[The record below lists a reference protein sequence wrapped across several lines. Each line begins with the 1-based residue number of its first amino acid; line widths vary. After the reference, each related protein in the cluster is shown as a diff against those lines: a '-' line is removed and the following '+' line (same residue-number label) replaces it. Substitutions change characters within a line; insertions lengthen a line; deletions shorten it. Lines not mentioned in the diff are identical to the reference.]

1 MRKTLLAV
9 ALIGSCCPMEGAQ
22 KATTPAP
29 VQPAPPQPPVVV
41 APTAPTGPVAPVAAK
56 KPYEVKSPHGT
67 RVDPYYWL
75 RDDTRKDKDMLA
87 YLEAEKAYT
96 TAVLAPA
103 KALEETLFA
112 EMRGRIKEDDSSVP
126 TLDDGYW
133 YYARFETGKQYPIY
147 ARRKGTMQAPEQ
159 IVLDGN
165 ELAQGHK
172 FFLIGSYQV
181 SRNGKLVAYAEDTV
195 GRSQYVLRVKDLET
209 GKLLPDTAEN
219 ISPGVAWANDNKT
232 LFFTGKD
239 PTTLRPDRVFRH
251 VLGGKPELIFEEK
264 DGQYYVGLATTK
276 SKKYIE
282 IELGSTTTSESRLI
296 DANQPMKP
304 ARVFFPRSKDHE
316 YSLDHL
322 DGRFFIRTNS
332 NAKNFRVASVA
343 DGQEGKLENWKD
355 VIPHRADVLVE
366 TFVVYRGFSAATVRS
381 GGLRKVQVL
390 PKGAASFVV
399 DAPDPAYAMT
409 AADTPD
415 PAQKKLRFAY
425 DSLTRPSSV
434 FELDLKTKV
443 RTLLKQQPVPTYDP
457 EQYTSEYMRATATD
471 GTQVPISIVYK
482 KSTKIDGT
490 APLLVHGYG
499 SYGFSTEP
507 RFNQTGVSLLDR
519 GWVYAIAHVRGG
531 EEMGR
536 VWYEDGKLLEKMN
549 TFTDFIAVTEHLVK
563 SKYGAKERVFAT
575 GGSAGGLLMG
585 VIANLRPDL
594 YRGITT
600 FVPFVDVVTTMMD
613 ATIPLTTNEYDEW
626 GNPADKAA
634 YDYMLAYSPYDQIKP
649 QAYPS
654 IYVKTGLWDSQVQY
668 YEPAKYVAKLRAA
681 KTDQNLV
688 VFDIDMTSGH
698 GGASGR
704 FDKLK
709 DQARAYAFLS
719 LVNDRE
725 DLRKR

>member
-1 MRKTLLAV
+1 MRKTLVAV

-29 VQPAPPQPPVVV
+29 VQPTPVEPQPPVVV
-41 APTAPTGPVAPVAAK
+41 APPTGPVAPVAAK
-56 KPYEVKSPHGT
+56 RPHEVKSPHGT

-75 RDDTRKDKDMLA
+75 RDDTRKDQAMLA

-96 TAVLAPA
+96 TAVLAPTQELQD
-103 KALEETLFA
+103 KLFA

-133 YYARFETGKQYPIY
+133 YYSRFETGKQYPIH
-147 ARRKGTMQAPEQ
+147 ARRKGTMQAPEE
-159 IVLDGN
+159 IVLNGN
-165 ELAQGHK
+165 ELAQGHAY
-172 FFLIGSYQV
+172 FAIGSYEV

-195 GRSQYVLRVKDLET
+195 GRRQYVLRIKDLTT
-209 GKLLPDTAEN
+209 GKLLADTAEN
-219 ISPGVAWANDNKT
+219 ISSSIAWANDNKT
-232 LFFTGKD
+232 LFFAGKD

-251 VLGGKPELIFEEK
+251 VLGGKPELYFEEK
-264 DGQYYVGLATTK
+264 DAQYFVGLGAMK
-276 SKKYIE
+276 SKKYVE
-282 IELGSTTTSESRLI
+282 ITLWATTNTESRLI
-296 DANQPMKP
+296 NADQPTKP
-304 ARVFFPRSKDHE
+304 ARVFFPRAKDHE

-322 DGRFFIRTNS
+322 DGRFYIRTNN
-332 NAKNFRVASVA
+332 NAKNFRLASVA
-343 DGQEGKLENWKD
+343 DGQEGKLARWKD

-366 TFVVYRGFSAATVRS
+366 GFVVYRGFAAATIRS

-399 DAPDPAYAMT
+399 DAPDPAYAMS
-409 AADTPD
+409 AISTPD
-415 PAQKKLRFAY
+415 PAATKLRFAY
-425 DSLTRPSSV
+425 DSPTRPGSV
-434 FELDLKTKV
+434 FELDLKTKA
-443 RTLLKQQPVPTYDP
+443 RSLLKQQPVPTYDP
-457 EQYTSEYMRATATD
+457 EQYTSEYIRATAAD

-482 KSTKIDGT
+482 KTTKLDGT
-490 APLLVHGYG
+490 APLLIHGYG
-499 SYGFSTEP
+499 AYGISMEP
-507 RFNQTGVSLLDR
+507 RFDQLAVSLTDR

-536 VWYEDGKLLEKMN
+536 SWYEDGKLLKKMN

-563 SKYGAKERVFAT
+563 TKYGAKERVFAM

-585 VIANLRPDL
+585 VIANMRPDL
-594 YRGITT
+594 YRGIAT
-600 FVPFVDVVTTMMD
+600 FVPFVDAVTTMMD

-634 YDYMLAYSPYDQIKP
+634 YDYILAYSPYDQMKP

-654 IYVKTGLWDSQVQY
+654 IYCKTGLWDSQVQY
-668 YEPAKYVAKLRAA
+668 YEPAKYVAKLRAT
-681 KTDQNLV
+681 KTDKNLV
-688 VFDIDMTSGH
+688 VFDIDMSAGH

-704 FDKLK
+704 FDRLK
-709 DQARAYAFLS
+709 DYAKAYAFLS
-719 LVNDRE
+719 MVNDRE